1 MTQEEKN
8 ALARKRY
15 AEDPEY
21 RRKSRAATE
30 KWEAANPGA
39 SYTPEYGRSY
49 MLGRR
54 HKMTPEQYEVKLAE
68 QGGHCALCDAA
79 QYSDKRRLPVDHDHI
94 CCPGENTC
102 GKCTRGILCA
112 NCNRRV
118 AFLEEILFEC
128 SVYPEPDGLSWLE
141 RAMNYL
147 TMYRLRR
154 PQHDQSARSIC

>member
-68 QGGHCALCDAA
+68 QGGHCALCDAV

-118 AFLEEILFEC
+118 AFLEEILREC
-128 SVYPEPDGLSWLE
+128 WTCPMPHPGKWLE
-141 RAMNYL
+141 RAVQYL
-147 TMYRLRR
+147 RFYKYKIQT
-154 PQHDQSARSIC
+154 QENSA